1 LDDVMTASL
10 IKKVVPSEEELL
22 ALLKKVR
29 QENPQYSLCRV
40 YIEVK
45 SRKRDWSIGETQVE
59 QVMKKYNMLQQRK
72 TKIPEIPFI
81 DKDHY
86 IAYFTDDKEEVPIIK
101 DTGKTEIPSFTKT
114 PPPKKD
120 SSPKKPNTSQPTPKV
135 ETSKVTE
142 KHTTKPTNKTKKS
155 EPKEKDAKDNKPPDN
170 DPFPFVRLV
179 AAKVQLE
186 EQMRIQEDI
195 LRQNPNNNHTP
206 LFTADEIEQTFTIS
220 NMPEKARQEF
230 EKAKKQYKDM
240 NLEGASVFAENITAS
255 DDEKIKEHLNGL
267 DDLSNPEQMNEF
279 LKRTM
284 FDTVTSLGFPVI
296 HRRKDGSVHFIP
308 GKTTV

>member
-1 LDDVMTASL
+1 
-10 IKKVVPSEEELL
+10 
-22 ALLKKVR
+22 
-29 QENPQYSLCRV
+29 
-40 YIEVK
+40 
-45 SRKRDWSIGETQVE
+45 
-59 QVMKKYNMLQQRK
+59 
-72 TKIPEIPFI
+72 
-81 DKDHY
+81 
-86 IAYFTDDKEEVPIIK
+86 
-101 DTGKTEIPSFTKT
+101 
-114 PPPKKD
+114 
-120 SSPKKPNTSQPTPKV
+120 
-135 ETSKVTE
+135 VTE
-142 KHTTKPTNKTKKS
+142 KQTTKPAKTKKTVTVTA
-155 EPKEKDAKDNKPPDN
+155 EPKEKEKDNKPPEN

-186 EQMRIQEDI
+186 EQMKIQEDI

-267 DDLSNPEQMNEF
+267 DDLSDPEQMNEF

-296 HRRKDGSVHFIP
+296 HRRKDGTVHFIP
-308 GKTTV
+308 GKTSV

>member
-1 LDDVMTASL
+1 MTASL
-10 IKKVVPSEEELL
+10 IRKVVPSEEELL
-22 ALLKKVR
+22 ALIKKVK
-29 QENPQYSLCRV
+29 QEYPQYSLCRV

-45 SRKRDWSIGETQVE
+45 SRRRDWAIGEERVE
-59 QVMKKYNMLQQRK
+59 VVMRKYNLLPNK
-72 TKIPEIPFI
+72 KPPIPEIPQI

-86 IAYFTDDKEEVPIIK
+86 IAFFTDEEEVPVIK
-101 DTGKTEIPSFTKT
+101 DTGKMEIPKA
-114 PPPKKD
+114 PPKKD
-120 SSPKKPNTSQPTPKV
+120 SPKKTASKNSPKP
-135 ETSKVTE
+135 
-142 KHTTKPTNKTKKS
+142 KTKKA
-155 EPKEKDAKDNKPPDN
+155 EPKEKEVKETKPQDN

-186 EQMRIQEDI
+186 EQMKLQEE
-195 LRQNPNNNHTP
+195 LLKQTPNNHTP

-230 EKAKKQYKDM
+230 ERAKKQYKDM
-240 NLEGASVFAENITAS
+240 NLEGPAIFAENITAS

-267 DDLSNPEQMNEF
+267 DDLNDPEQMNEF

-308 GKTTV
+308 GKPN